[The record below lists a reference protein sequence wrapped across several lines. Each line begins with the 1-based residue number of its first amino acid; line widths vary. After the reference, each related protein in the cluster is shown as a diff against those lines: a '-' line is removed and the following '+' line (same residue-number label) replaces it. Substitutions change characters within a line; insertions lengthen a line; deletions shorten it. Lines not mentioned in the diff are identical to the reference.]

1 MYDILTHAVLRNRHS
16 ARGGKAAVAV
26 VYAAALF
33 QGLTLV
39 SFPASSAILKQMN
52 GLSDSQYGA
61 IFLPQVACAVLG
73 ALAGGSL
80 VNRLGLVTIFVVTL
94 LANGLSQL
102 LLAVSAAVPIGLAYP
117 LILLGTAA
125 LGLGFGLGGG
135 PLNSYPRLLFP
146 TRGGSAILALHSV
159 MGIGLTLGPLLVG
172 YLAMRG
178 YWLAFPLGLTVACLA
193 LLGLSAGVGFPEDA
207 PPLAAARAATI
218 KPTSAPE
225 FWLFLGIAA
234 VYAFA
239 EGTFSNWAVIYVH
252 ESRGFS
258 DGVATSSLA
267 AFWAALVVG
276 RLLVSALL
284 LRIAPMVPWA
294 LLPILMIGAF
304 LMLPIVATPT
314 SAILGFA
321 LAGLAC
327 SAFFPL
333 TVATASARFPQAVAF
348 IASMLTAALMVGVG
362 IASFVIGGLRDVLS
376 LEQLYRASVIYPVLA
391 LVLIGFVVR
400 AIRLRTLSTS

>member
-16 ARGGKAAVAV
+16 VRGGKAAVAV

-39 SFPASSAILKQMN
+39 SFPASSAILKQMH

-61 IFLPQVACAVLG
+61 IFLPQVACAVVG
-73 ALAGGSL
+73 ALLGGSL
-80 VNRLGLVTIFVVTL
+80 VNRLGLVAIFVVTL
-94 LANGLSQL
+94 VANGLSQL
-102 LLAVSAAVPIGLAYP
+102 LLAVSAAVPMGLAYP

-125 LGLGFGLGGG
+125 LGFGFGLGGG

-159 MGIGLTLGPLLVG
+159 MGIGLSLGPLLVG
-172 YLAMRG
+172 YLAMQG
-178 YWLAFPLGLTVACLA
+178 YWLAFPVGLTAACLGLLV
-193 LLGLSAGVGFPEDA
+193 LSVVVGFPDDA
-207 PPLAAARAATI
+207 PPLTTNITPI
-218 KPTSAPE
+218 KPTAIPE

-284 LRIAPMVPWA
+284 LRIAPTVPWA
-294 LLPILMIGAF
+294 LLPVLMIGAF
-304 LMLPIVATPT
+304 LLLPVVATPT

-333 TVATASARFPQAVAF
+333 TVATASTRFPQSVAF

-400 AIRLRTLSTS
+400 AVKLRALSAS